1 MSHTYME
8 STMLRKIREF
18 KNSSEKNFNVRRKMH
33 LLMTCINKNTAVVE
47 MKQSYE
53 GVLAYESGKKTT

>member
-1 MSHTYME
+1 
-8 STMLRKIREF
+8 MLRKIREF

-47 MKQSYE
+47 MKQSYK
-53 GVLAYESGKKTT
+53 GVLAYESGKKKT